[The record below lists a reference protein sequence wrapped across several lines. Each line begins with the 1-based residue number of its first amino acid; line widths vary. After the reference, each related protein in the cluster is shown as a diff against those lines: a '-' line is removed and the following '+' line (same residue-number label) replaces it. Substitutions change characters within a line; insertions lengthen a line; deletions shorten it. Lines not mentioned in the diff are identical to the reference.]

1 MKCDR
6 CREEF
11 EPQEYRPSLF
21 PGVKVFDQIS
31 FGKAD
36 ERSRYMLPQSIR
48 LCPECN
54 KSFARWLDKGRRRN
68 KNG

>member
-11 EPQEYRPSLF
+11 EPREYRPSIF

-36 ERSRYMLPQSIR
+36 ERSRYMLPQSIG
-48 LCPECN
+48 
-54 KSFARWLDKGRRRN
+54 FARNAIKALPNDWIEGDG
-68 KNG
+68 